1 MSDASCPVAVI
12 FVEKSYLEK
21 QIMENQKD
29 NAPFQER
36 QIKTAETLRD
46 ERPGVGHILSGEEIA
61 GTDEKYRHVERVDEI
76 RYQLGRLGVPDNHK
90 NDCQTLDYRND
101 RIALSHT
108 SKSRTLTARRIYSQ
122 QNEQKESKAPER

>member
-1 MSDASCPVAVI
+1 MEHKKDDAP
-12 FVEKSYLEK
+12 L
-21 QIMENQKD
+21 
-29 NAPFQER
+29 QER
-36 QIKTAETLRD
+36 QIKAAETLRD

-76 RYQLGRLGVPDNHK
+76 RYQLGRLGVSDNHK